1 MYVWVF
7 WVYVCICT
15 TCMPGAH
22 GGRRGHPTH
31 GTGVNGVMDDCVK
44 PPRVCWELNTGIY
57 RSNKC
62 LKLLSR
68 FSSTSTTPFNRNKK
82 SSQPE
87 NHEWT
92 SSLWREL
99 FVFVCILTAVQC
111 PPPADLLW
119 KWNLVLSKTDRCTVF
134 GSFLQE
140 VDALWQKS
148 IHFFA

>member
-1 MYVWVF
+1 MCGCFEYMC
-7 WVYVCICT
+7 VYAPLAYLVHTEAEEGIPSTELELMELLMIVLNHHVCAGNWT
-15 TCMPGAH
+15 QA
-22 GGRRGHPTH
+22 
-31 GTGVNGVMDDCVK
+31 
-44 PPRVCWELNTGIY
+44 IY
-57 RSNKC
+57 RSKKC
-62 LKLLSR
+62 LKLLSH

-119 KWNLVLSKTDRCTVF
+119 KWNSVLSKTDGCTVF

-140 VDALWQKS
+140 VDAPWQKS